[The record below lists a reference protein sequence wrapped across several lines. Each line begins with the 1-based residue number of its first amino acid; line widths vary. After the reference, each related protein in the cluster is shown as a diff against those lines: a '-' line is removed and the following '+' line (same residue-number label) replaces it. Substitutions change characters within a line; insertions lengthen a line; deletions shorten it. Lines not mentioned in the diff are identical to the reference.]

1 MRHRL
6 LAIIGY
12 PAHLLNRA
20 SAGTLSRIGL
30 GRLPAALPIGLAIG
44 ALAVSNAA
52 STAEAYAQRP
62 EPILT
67 TVSAIESGAID
78 SGLWVV
84 FDAVLVDGPHLAAL
98 DVFSGNPTAT
108 QVQRTYYLVGD
119 PDEPDHAVVV
129 RARTPI
135 DGLESPGSRLRIDG
149 SIAEDA
155 FGMRRLLESWDPGSR
170 HPEVAFGSSRVIA
183 YAFATPWQEPS
194 YLVAGLLGTFAL
206 IVLVGAFIRHPVL
219 RRTRSAAGA
228 RGRTP
233 IELAVHGELSTPRGM
248 VRLDG
253 TPARLQWMTVEEI
266 AKVRWR
272 YWGAALGDMRRAVES
287 AVGEHGAQLERLVLH
302 GPAGSLIWPIERPGD
317 LRIEPGEAF
326 LGVRRRSAL
335 GIRGDGAAVVLTFSD
350 PGSRDSAAAELGSLD
365 RGDATQ

>member
-6 LAIIGY
+6 LAVIGY

-20 SAGTLSRIGL
+20 FAGSLSRVGL
-30 GRLPAALPIGLAIG
+30 GRLPASLPIGLAIG
-44 ALAVSNAA
+44 ALAISNAA

-62 EPILT
+62 EPIPT
-67 TVSAIESGAID
+67 TVSEIESGSID

-119 PDEPDHAVVV
+119 PDEPEHAVVV

-149 SIAEDA
+149 TITEDA
-155 FGMRRLLESWDPGSR
+155 FGMRRLLESWDPTSR
-170 HPEVAFGSSRVIA
+170 HPDVTFGASRVIA

-194 YLVAGLLGTFAL
+194 YLVAALLGATAL
-206 IVLVGAFIRHPVL
+206 IVLVGAVVRQPIF
-219 RRTRSAAGA
+219 RRTRAVAGV

-233 IELAVHGELSTPRGM
+233 IELEVHGDVVTPRGV
-248 VRLDG
+248 VRVDG

-266 AKVRWR
+266 A
-272 YWGAALGDMRRAVES
+272 
-287 AVGEHGAQLERLVLH
+287 
-302 GPAGSLIWPIERPGD
+302 
-317 LRIEPGEAF
+317 
-326 LGVRRRSAL
+326 
-335 GIRGDGAAVVLTFSD
+335 
-350 PGSRDSAAAELGSLD
+350 
-365 RGDATQ
+365 